1 MSARD
6 AIIEKFLEVEGWGT
20 ATRVQVAGDASNR
33 RYDRLTQADG
43 RTAILM
49 DAPPETGENVRPFV
63 FLSNWLRAR
72 GLSTP
77 EIYAENTAEGLLI
90 IEDFG
95 DDLFARLM
103 VNDPDQIDPL
113 YRAAVEVLLTL
124 RSIEKPALTPCDAA
138 WLTEM
143 LEPAFEWYA
152 PYLTAAQR
160 TEIENIFEPFAQEVA
175 QQDRVIMLRD
185 YHVENLLLLPDR
197 AGVARV
203 GLLDFQDAMLAHPA
217 YDLVSILQDARRD
230 VDQTIE
236 EKFVTYYLDHAG
248 MDPERFRRDYA
259 VLGLQRNLRI
269 VGIFARLSQRDG
281 KPHYV
286 DMIPRVWGYVMRNL
300 AHPDLAELRACIT
313 AAFPNPTPDLL
324 RGLKTP

>member
-6 AIIEKFLEVEGWGT
+6 AIIEKFLGAEGWGT
-20 ATRVQVAGDASNR
+20 ATLVQVAGDASNR

-49 DAPPETGENVRPFV
+49 DAPPEKGENVRPFV
-63 FLSNWLRAR
+63 FLSNWLRAG

-77 EIYAENTAEGLLI
+77 EIYAENAAEGLLI

-103 VNDPDQIDPL
+103 ANDPDQIDPL
-113 YRAAVEVLLTL
+113 YRAAVDVLLTL
-124 RSIEKPALTPCDAA
+124 RSIEKPALASCDAA

-152 PYLTAAQR
+152 PHLTTAQR
-160 TEIENIFEPFAQEVA
+160 ADIETIFDPFAQEVA
-175 QQDRVIMLRD
+175 QQETVIMLRD

-230 VDQTIE
+230 VDQAIE
-236 EKFVTYYLDHAG
+236 ERFVTYYLDHAG

-269 VGIFARLSQRDG
+269 VGIFARLSKRDG

-286 DMIPRVWGYVMRNL
+286 DMIPRVWDYVMRNL